1 LRIPDPYTTPTY
13 QWSREVSNDRPVLF
27 AIATDALICGL
38 LEDVFMVHR
47 SYAVDLVDEPQAG
60 LARAEAGGMSLIILD
75 LGWPERTGLEFC
87 GQLRALPRA
96 AVVPI
101 IALTDVP
108 PDHYGVTGFMSGPNE
123 YIKKPFHVADLL
135 AAIKRYCPLP

>member
-13 QWSREVSNDRPVLF
+13 QWSREVSNARPVVL

-38 LEDVFMVHR
+38 LEDVFTVLP
-47 SYAVDLVDEPQAG
+47 SYEVDLVDEPQTG
-60 LARAEAGGMSLIILD
+60 LARAEAGSMNLIILD
-75 LGWPERTGLEFC
+75 LGWPESNGLAFC
-87 GQLRALPRA
+87 GQLRALPQA

-108 PDHYGVTGFMSGPNE
+108 PDHYGVIGFMSGPNE
-123 YIKKPFHVADLL
+123 YIKKPFHVTDLL
-135 AAIKRYCPLP
+135 AAIRRYCPLP